1 MVSSRDDEFLAALRA
16 AIDAAGPEA
25 AALRVQLANGLLR
38 ANRFA
43 EAFDACR
50 DILVDEPAHVDALEL
65 AARACRGLG
74 NEARASRYDAAR
86 DAYEEAGARQPERE
100 AAGVDDGATIT
111 PIAPLRVVP
120 DAGPETRVTTLA
132 DVAGMDAVKRR
143 LQLSF
148 LGPLKN
154 PELRKLYG
162 KSLRGGLLLWGP
174 PGCGKTYLAKAI
186 AGELGARFV
195 AIGIED
201 VLDMWTGQ
209 SERNVRSIFER
220 ARRQSPCVLFFDEVD
235 ALGQKRSNLRG
246 SAGRNVVVQ
255 LLTELDGVD
264 RDNDGVFVLAAT
276 NHPWDV
282 DAALR
287 RPGRFDRTLLV
298 LPPDARA
305 RRAIM
310 AAQLVGRPAD
320 GIDLDALARGTERF
334 SGADLVHLVDAAAE
348 LALASSIETG
358 TARPITQADFTTAL
372 AELHDSTSD
381 WLAIA
386 RNYAEFAGE
395 QRAEYDDLL
404 DYLRKYGGLP

>member
-1 MVSSRDDEFLAALRA
+1 LRA
-16 AIDAAGPEA
+16 AVDAAGLKPEA
-25 AALRVQLANGLLR
+25 APLRVQLASGLLR
-38 ANRFA
+38 ASCFA

-50 DILVDEPAHVDALEL
+50 EILLDEPAHVDALEL

-74 NEARASRYDAAR
+74 NEARAIRYDAAR
-86 DAYEEAGARQPERE
+86 DALEEAGALMARE
-100 AAGVDDGATIT
+100 ADTSDEGAPIT

-120 DAGPETRVTTLA
+120 DGDPESNVTTLA
-132 DVAGMDAVKRR
+132 DVIGMDAVKRR

-195 AIGIED
+195 AVGLED

-209 SERNVRSIFER
+209 SEKNVRTIFER
-220 ARRQSPCVLFFDEVD
+220 ARRQAPCVLFFDEVD

-264 RDNDGVFVLAAT
+264 RDNDGVFVLGAT

-282 DAALR
+282 DSALR

-305 RRAIM
+305 RRAIL
-310 AAQLVGRPAD
+310 ATHLAGRPAE
-320 GIDLDALARGTERF
+320 GVDLDALARSTDRF

-348 LALASSIETG
+348 LALASSIDTG
-358 TARPITQADFTTAL
+358 TARPIHQGDFTAAL

-381 WLAIA
+381 WLAMA
-386 RNYAEFAGE
+386 RNYAEFAGD

-404 DYLRKYGGLP
+404 DYLRTHGGNA